1 MLSSI
6 YNRAKEAYRRYK
18 QRQVRPLRGVGHDFK
33 LLQNAKRCSF
43 PKWHQLRHL
52 SKVLNQTERRVMFL
66 SLICLAWGLLWIG
79 SNFLNRYRVEVPVNG
94 GIYEEAVVGAPQ
106 YVNPIFASTN
116 DADMDIVRLV
126 YSGLMRYDE
135 KYRLV
140 PDLAVKYN
148 VSQDKKVYTFELRK
162 DVVWHDDEKFT
173 ANDVVYTIET
183 IQNPSV
189 GSPLLVTFQGVTVTA
204 LDDYTVQITLQESF
218 SSFLSALTVGI
229 IPEHAWFEVQPEQMR
244 LAKIN
249 LQPIG
254 TGPFKFKKLLKD
266 DTGHI
271 YNYEVERFDKYYRQP
286 AYLDSFVFSFYP
298 EYDGDSGAIKAFR
311 EQKTQGL
318 SFVPHA
324 LIDKVERKNIV
335 LHKLEL
341 PQYTALFFNQ
351 ENSAAIKDYNVR
363 LALAEALDKERI
375 VREVLQQNAA
385 VIDGPILPG
394 FPGYSVDLKKIAFSF
409 DEANKLLDKNWNRI
423 SAEDYKKSLLEV
435 KLKEW
440 EDKFK
445 SEMASSTTSSTL
457 DLPTEKIKAT
467 EEIQKQLD
475 AELQAAQTFYR
486 KNKAG
491 EILEIDLVTL
501 KNKEYEQAVGLV
513 AGFWETIGVKTNIK
527 LVEAKDFSRDVLK
540 NRSYD
545 VLLYGEIIGA
555 DPDPYPFWHSSQ
567 INYPGFNLAKYVNRS
582 VDAVIEKIRGGVSE
596 EEEIT
601 LYRKYQDT
609 ILSELPAI
617 FLYMPTYTYATYNEI
632 KGIEVGRISH
642 PSDRLAGTA
651 NWYIKT
657 KNRWSF
663 SK

>member
-1 MLSSI
+1 MFSSI
-6 YNRAKEAYRRYK
+6 YYRAKEAFRRYK
-18 QRQVRPLRGVGHDFK
+18 QRQVRPLRSIGHDFK
-33 LLQNAKRCSF
+33 LLQNAKKCSF
-43 PKWHQLRHL
+43 PKWHQLVHINKIL
-52 SKVLNQTERRVMFL
+52 KPAEKVLFVVSIFVL
-66 SLICLAWGLLWIG
+66 LWGLVWAGL
-79 SNFLNRYRVEVPVNG
+79 NFLNNYRIIVPVNG
-94 GIYEEAVVGAPQ
+94 GSYEEAVVGAPQ

-135 KYRLV
+135 KYRLI
-140 PDLAVKYN
+140 PDLAVKYT
-148 VSQDKKVYTFELRK
+148 VSEDKKVYTFELRK
-162 DVVWHDDEKFT
+162 DVVWQDGEKFT

-183 IQNPSV
+183 IQNPLV
-189 GSPLLVTFQGVTVTA
+189 GSPLFVSFQGVAVSA
-204 LDDYTVQITLQESF
+204 LDDYTVQFVLQESF
-218 SSFLSALTVGI
+218 NSFLSILTVGI
-229 IPEHAWFEVQPEQMR
+229 LPEHLWFEVLPEQMR

-254 TGPFKFKKLLKD
+254 TGPFKFKKFLKD
-266 DTGHI
+266 DVGHI
-271 YNYEVERFDKYYRQP
+271 YSYEVERFDKYYRQP

-318 SFVPHA
+318 NFVPHA
-324 LIDKVERKNIV
+324 LLDRVARKNII

-351 ENSAAIKDYNVR
+351 DNSAFLKDYNLR
-363 LALAEALDKERI
+363 LALAESLDKERI
-375 VREVLQQNAA
+375 VREVLQQNAT

-394 FPGYSVDLKKIAFSF
+394 FPGYSVDLKKIDFSF
-409 DEANKLLDKNWNRI
+409 DEANKLLDKNWSRI
-423 SAEDYKKSLLEV
+423 TAEDYKKSLLEN

-440 EDKFK
+440 EEKFK
-445 SEMASSTTSSTL
+445 AEIASSTASSTI
-457 DLPTEKIKAT
+457 DLPSEKIKVE
-467 EEIQKQLD
+467 EEIKK
-475 AELQAAQTFYR
+475 EIEGNLQAAQTFYR
-486 KNKAG
+486 KNKSG
-491 EILEIDLVTL
+491 DILEIDLVTL
-501 KNKEYEQAVGLV
+501 KNKEYEQAVGLI

-527 LVEAKDFSRDVLK
+527 LVEMKDFSRDVLK

-596 EEEIT
+596 EEQIN
-601 LYRKYQDT
+601 LYRKYQET
-609 ILSELPAI
+609 LLSELPAI
-617 FLYMPTYTYATYNEI
+617 FLYMPTYTYATYNDI
-632 KGIEVGRISH
+632 KGIVASRISY
-642 PSDRLAGTA
+642 PSDRLNGVV

-657 KNRWSF
+657 KKRWNF
-663 SK
+663 